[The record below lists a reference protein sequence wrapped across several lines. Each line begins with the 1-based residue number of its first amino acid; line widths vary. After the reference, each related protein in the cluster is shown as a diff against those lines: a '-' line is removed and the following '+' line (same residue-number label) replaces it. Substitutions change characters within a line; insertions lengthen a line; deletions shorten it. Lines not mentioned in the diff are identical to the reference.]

1 MGFKEVTLDN
11 KKVVNAMRKKGKIKG
26 KIKIFECD
34 NTKIIYSYDANTK
47 HASVSNPYRKVRL
60 IEIDY
65 ALEITELKYGVFKL
79 FETETGV
86 VHINSIENLALQ
98 K

>member
-1 MGFKEVTLDN
+1 VAFKEVTLDN
-11 KKVVNAMRKKGKIKG
+11 KKVVNAMRKKGE
-26 KIKIFECD
+26 IKIFECD

-47 HASVSNPYRKVRL
+47 HASISNPYRKVRL

-79 FETETGV
+79 FETEAGV
-86 VHINSIENLALQ
+86 VHINSIENLSLQ